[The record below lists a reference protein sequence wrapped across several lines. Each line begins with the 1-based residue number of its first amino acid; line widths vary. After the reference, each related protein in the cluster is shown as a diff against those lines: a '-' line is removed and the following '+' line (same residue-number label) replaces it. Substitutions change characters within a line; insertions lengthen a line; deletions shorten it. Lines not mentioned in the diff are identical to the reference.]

1 MPAILALSSQEI
13 AFHFNQNNI
22 AADTDNVL
30 PGQDIILFPPEK
42 AEEAGSARRH
52 QGDDAALPVIKFQ
65 IADIAQTKA
74 RVDVDNFFTAKF

>member
-1 MPAILALSSQEI
+1 MPAILALSSQII
-13 AFHFNQNNI
+13 ALDLDQNNI

-52 QGDDAALPVIKFQ
+52 QGDDAALPVIEFQ

-74 RVDVDNFFTAKF
+74 RVDINDLFITQF